1 MLPLPMLP
9 LPTMLPLPM
18 LPLLSMLPLLT
29 VLLPMLPLTLL
40 RCLPTAT
47 TMLLLMT
54 TLELPS
60 TRQRPMMALVLW
72 RDLTLSTF
80 LMAVHRLSTTTPMI
94 MMVLSLRSAT
104 RELLPIL
111 KPLPMDQLLLMPH
124 LFSLMPL
131 PTLLLILSPIL
142 LPMLLPILLPMLLP
156 ILLDMVLPTL
166 SDVRCPHFWDKKC

>member
-1 MLPLPMLP
+1 MG
-9 LPTMLPLPM
+9 
-18 LPLLSMLPLLT
+18 
-29 VLLPMLPLTLL
+29 
-40 RCLPTAT
+40 RCPPTAT

-80 LMAVHRLSTTTPMI
+80 LMAVHRLSTTTPMT

-111 KPLPMDQLLLMPH
+111 KPLHMDQLLLMPH

-131 PTLLLILSPIL
+131 PTLS
-142 LPMLLPILLPMLLP
+142 PMLLPTLLHMLLP
-156 ILLDMVLPTL
+156 ILLDMLLPIL
-166 SDVRCPHFWDKKC
+166 LDMLCPHFWDK

>member
-1 MLPLPMLP
+1 MLPLS
-9 LPTMLPLPM
+9 LPTPLPM
-18 LPLLSMLPLLT
+18 

-40 RCLPTAT
+40 RCPPTAT
-47 TMLLLMT
+47 TMLLLTT

-80 LMAVHRLSTTTPMI
+80 LMVVHRLSTTTPMT
-94 MMVLSLRSAT
+94 MMVLYLRSAT

-111 KPLPMDQLLLMPH
+111 LLLPMDQLLLMPH

-131 PTLLLILSPIL
+131 PLLLPTLLPTLS
-142 LPMLLPILLPMLLP
+142 PMLLPILLHMLLP
-156 ILLDMVLPTL
+156 ILLDMLLPIL
-166 SDVRCPHFWDKKC
+166 SDMLCPHFWDK

>member
-1 MLPLPMLP
+1 MG
-9 LPTMLPLPM
+9 
-18 LPLLSMLPLLT
+18 
-29 VLLPMLPLTLL
+29 
-40 RCLPTAT
+40 RCPPTAT

-60 TRQRPMMALVLW
+60 TRRRPMMALVLW

-80 LMAVHRLSTTTPMI
+80 LMAVFRLSTTMPMT

-131 PTLLLILSPIL
+131 HTLSPIL
-142 LPMLLPILLPMLLP
+142 LPTLLPILLPILLHMLLP
-156 ILLDMVLPTL
+156 ILLDML
-166 SDVRCPHFWDKKC
+166 CPHFWDK